1 MIVPGGLW
9 GQRPAERA
17 QTSLAGSTI
26 QKIPIGPSGPQERY
40 NKIDARHDAELIA
53 LQRLTP
59 WLSKE
64 EAQRLRPAFHI
75 WCEVVRQGLSSPQI
89 ADSSFGFNMNLY
101 HALKATLPLQDGP
114 LMFELFRGIAR
125 ALDVADRAV
134 PECCQRKGV
143 CAFSVVRRQLGMDD
157 EHPEVTG
164 NTGAGRGGNQ
174 SY

>member
-1 MIVPGGLW
+1 MRDKEPHPGARGAGDREVLSRAYDPKNSDRTEQLQGLNV
-9 GQRPAERA
+9 E
-17 QTSLAGSTI
+17 
-26 QKIPIGPSGPQERY
+26 
-40 NKIDARHDAELIA
+40 IDARRDAELVA

-64 EAQRLRPAFHI
+64 KAQRLRPAFHI